1 MIIYLIAGYIKRIS
15 IYKMNYSITYSHNK
29 NKIKVELDL
38 FNYIKNSIQKGQVAL
53 IHQNFV
59 KKLV

>member
-1 MIIYLIAGYIKRIS
+1 MIIYVIAGYIKRIS

-38 FNYIKNSIQKGQVAL
+38 FNYIKNSI
-53 IHQNFV
+53 
-59 KKLV
+59 